1 MTVHTEIKTQDCEY
15 TVKFI
20 IKNKPQVTLN
30 FSDVL
35 AANVAFLELTF
46 ALCKMAVENV
56 REMSTICPGYE
67 HDDEE
72 NK

>member
-1 MTVHTEIKTQDCEY
+1 MTVHTEIKRRDCEY
-15 TVKFI
+15 IVKFI
-20 IKNKPQVTLN
+20 TKNKLQVTLN

-56 REMSTICPGYE
+56 
-67 HDDEE
+67 
-72 NK
+72 